1 MSYDISSLLLQVS
14 ENVMKNNW
22 ISQPGNHLQK
32 IWSEHEI
39 LVSTNI
45 HHLIIPSYHELNLLS
60 EKYSGFAIS
69 KCKEPIYFQ
78 GISNQLSFH
87 FFQVLMLRNLS
98 TWSHFYLLLFLGGV
112 RYTCYITIKKAHFD
126 VSTYIFFLGSLLQ
139 IPTYTYNHCTEAVE
153 MFLTLMYS

>member
-1 MSYDISSLLLQVS
+1 
-14 ENVMKNNW
+14 MKNNW

-87 FFQVLMLRNLS
+87 FFQDLMLRNLS
-98 TWSHFYLLLFLGGV
+98 TWSHFFLLLFFWVGLDIRV
-112 RYTCYITIKKAHFD
+112 TLPSKKLILTYLPTFFFWE
-126 VSTYIFFLGSLLQ
+126 VSSKYQHTHIIIVLKQWRCS
-139 IPTYTYNHCTEAVE
+139 
-153 MFLTLMYS
+153 